1 MEKFVFTDGDKIG
14 VFDGEKTALYESEYI
29 LRYREY
35 SETRVKN
42 DEWKYTGEGA
52 RFRGD
57 YDTYRAKKETVRA
70 YINSVQ
76 IEGEKVVYAF
86 TVNGSSGVYRKDVA
100 DEKAREEHILSS
112 SDSEILTLHRG
123 AENTYAVTVRG
134 DGVTSHIGIL
144 YGASSE
150 LKTLTDGDTR
160 DQNAYFSATERNTLL
175 FDSAG
180 VGRDADGNFSGK
192 YAPAV
197 ICSLDLGTME
207 IKEIF
212 GEKELSCTKPK
223 QAADGTVYCIQRPN
237 KEKRGGNPLLEIVL
251 IPYRIVQAIVM
262 FVQAFVTMFT
272 GKSMTSGGSN
282 PARGR
287 ETDSRKLFVDGN
299 LIEAEK
305 ELKRNKRFKDKE
317 YGFIPMSWKLVKI
330 ENGKAVPIKSGV
342 CDFDLCKDGGLYCT
356 NGKHIFYI
364 KDGKTVKVADAD
376 MCLSVSTA
384 SERNFSEDD
393 LFI

>member
-35 SETRVKN
+35 SGTRVKN

-70 YINSVQ
+70 YVNSVQ

-144 YGASSE
+144 YGANSE

-197 ICSLDLGTME
+197 ICSLDFGTME

-212 GEKELSCTKPK
+212 GEKELS
-223 QAADGTVYCIQRPN
+223 
-237 KEKRGGNPLLEIVL
+237 
-251 IPYRIVQAIVM
+251 
-262 FVQAFVTMFT
+262 
-272 GKSMTSGGSN
+272 
-282 PARGR
+282 
-287 ETDSRKLFVDGN
+287 
-299 LIEAEK
+299 
-305 ELKRNKRFKDKE
+305 
-317 YGFIPMSWKLVKI
+317 
-330 ENGKAVPIKSGV
+330 
-342 CDFDLCKDGGLYCT
+342 
-356 NGKHIFYI
+356 
-364 KDGKTVKVADAD
+364 
-376 MCLSVSTA
+376 
-384 SERNFSEDD
+384 
-393 LFI
+393 

>member
-160 DQNAYFSATERNTLL
+160 DQNAYFSATERNTLM

-364 KDGKTVKVADAD
+364 KDGKAVKVADAD

>member
-70 YINSVQ
+70 YVNSVQ

-86 TVNGSSGVYRKDVA
+86 TVNGSSGVYRKDVT

-160 DQNAYFSATERNTLL
+160 DGNAYFSATERNTLL

-180 VGRDADGNFSGK
+180 VGRDSDGNFSGK

-223 QAADGTVYCIQRPN
+223 QAADGTIYCIQRPN

-251 IPYRIVQAIVM
+251 IPYRIIQAIVM

-364 KDGKTVKVADAD
+364 KDGRTVKVADAD

-384 SERNFSEDD
+384 SERNFAEDD
-393 LFI
+393 LFV

>member
-14 VFDGEKTALYESEYI
+14 VSDGEKTALYESEYI

-35 SETRVKN
+35 AETRVKN

-70 YINSVQ
+70 YVNSAQ
-76 IEGEKVVYAF
+76 IEGNKVVYAF
-86 TVNGSSGVYRKDVA
+86 TVNGASGVYRKDVS

-123 AENTYAVTVRG
+123 AENTYAVTVRAN
-134 DGVTSHIGIL
+134 GVTSHIGIL
-144 YGASSE
+144 YGSNSE

-160 DQNAYFSATERNTLL
+160 DQNAYFSAVNRNEIL

-180 VGRDADGNFSGK
+180 VGRDSEGNFSGR
-192 YAPAV
+192 YSPAV

-212 GEKELSCTKPK
+212 RDKELSCTKPK
-223 QAADGTVYCIQRPN
+223 QAKDGALYCIQRPN
-237 KEKRGGNPLLEIVL
+237 REKRGGNPLVEILL
-251 IPYRIVQAIVM
+251 IPYRIIQAIVM

-330 ENGKAVPIKSGV
+330 ENGKAVPIKSGI
-342 CDFDLCKDGGLYCT
+342 CDFDLCEDGGIYCT
-356 NGKHIFYI
+356 NGKHVFYI
-364 KDGKTVKVADAD
+364 KDGNTVKVADAD

-384 SERNFSEDD
+384 SERSFAEDD
-393 LFI
+393 LFL